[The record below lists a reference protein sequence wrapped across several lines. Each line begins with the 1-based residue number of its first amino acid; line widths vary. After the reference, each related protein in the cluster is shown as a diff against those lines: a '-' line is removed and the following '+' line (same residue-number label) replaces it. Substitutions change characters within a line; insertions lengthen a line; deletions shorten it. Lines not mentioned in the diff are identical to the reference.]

1 MYTEG
6 SIRQKCWK
14 FYQDYK
20 GEKVSFNTLYQKAK
34 TRKGEPLEELIKP
47 TPRVFKPRHNG
58 VFSKELYWYEEQ
70 PEPKATREQFNNRL
84 HMGFPKEQAI
94 LTWEPRDDLL
104 IMRELQRKRVGA
116 TPPSSNRLSSHS
128 RMKEDDDF
136 EPDYYRID
144 ITYSKEEAE
153 VFRNEY
159 LNLIWRVK
167 KEIEDIEQVLL
178 ITEERIEKIEWELA
192 KVKLL
197 NELDLLEAQLNIFNS
212 YNK

>member
-6 SIRQKCWK
+6 SIKQRCWK
-14 FYQDYK
+14 FYQSYD
-20 GEKVSFNTLYQKAK
+20 GERVAFNSFYGKVRNNKNKSM
-34 TRKGEPLEELIKP
+34 EELIKP
-47 TPRVFKPRHNG
+47 EPKIIKPRHNG
-58 VFSKELYWYEEQ
+58 VYASELWRYEEQ
-70 PEPKATREQFNNRL
+70 PNPKATKEQFNNRL
-84 HMGFPKEQAI
+84 HLGFPKEQAI

-104 IMRELQRKRVGA
+104 IMRELQRKRVWA
-116 TPPSSNRLSSHS
+116 APPSSRRLSSHS

-159 LNLIWRVK
+159 LNVIWKVK